1 MAKVP
6 LPEFPTSR
14 SLELAQLPPERVTVP
29 IPPAPRPMCPLLL
42 VTVPPLIV
50 RVPLPESPTVSEP
63 EFVQLPAEI
72 VALPLLP

>member
-1 MAKVP
+1 MDA
-6 LPEFPTSR
+6 LPMPVA
-14 SLELAQLPPERVTVP
+14 LA
-29 IPPAPRPMCPLLL
+29 PMNPDVL

-50 RVPLPESPTVSEP
+50 RVPLPDSPTVSEP

>member
-1 MAKVP
+1 MVRA
-6 LPEFPTSR
+6 PEFV
-14 SLELAQLPPERVTVP
+14 QLPPDMDALPMLVAL
-29 IPPAPRPMCPLLL
+29 APMSPDVL

-50 RVPLPESPTVSEP
+50 RVPLPDSPTVSEP